1 MTLMNYDP
9 WQELAEMRRVFNRMF
24 SEGFAQLPT
33 ERQAAQS
40 GLFMPVDIAETSEE
54 FVVTAELP
62 VTNPDYI
69 EITLS
74 DNQVTIKGQRAA
86 EQEERRGNY
95 LRTERRFG
103 SFCRSVALSS
113 PVADDKV
120 TASYKNGILEVHLPK
135 SEGAKPRQI
144 EIRTE

>member
-62 VTNPDYI
+62 GTNPDDI

-74 DNQVTIKGQRAA
+74 DNQVTIKGQRACRA
-86 EQEERRGNY
+86 RGEAWQLPSHGKALRQFLQK
-95 LRTERRFG
+95 LRTLFA
-103 SFCRSVALSS
+103 CR
-113 PVADDKV
+113 
-120 TASYKNGILEVHLPK
+120 
-135 SEGAKPRQI
+135 
-144 EIRTE
+144 

>member
-1 MTLMNYDP
+1 MALMNYDP

-24 SEGFAQLPT
+24 GEDFTRVPT
-33 ERQAAQS
+33 ERRAAQS
-40 GLFMPVDIAETSEE
+40 SLFMPVDIAETPEE
-54 FVVTAELP
+54 FVITAELP
-62 VTNPDYI
+62 GTSPDDI

-74 DNQVTIKGQRAA
+74 DNQVTIKGKRSA
-86 EQEERRGNY
+86 EQEEKRGNY

-103 SFCRSVALSS
+103 SFSRSFALSS

-135 SEGAKPRQI
+135 SEGAKPKQI

>member
-40 GLFMPVDIAETSEE
+40 SLFMPVDIAETSEE

-62 VTNPDYI
+62 GTNPDDI

-103 SFCRSVALSS
+103 SFCRSFALSS

>member
-1 MTLMNYDP
+1 MTLMNHDP

-24 SEGFAQLPT
+24 GEGFAQLPT
-33 ERQAAQS
+33 ERRAAQGS
-40 GLFMPVDIAETSEE
+40 LFMPVDITETSEE

-62 VTNPDYI
+62 GMNPDDI

-74 DNQVTIKGQRAA
+74 DNQVTIKGRRAA
-86 EQEERRGNY
+86 EQEDKRGNY

-103 SFCRSVALSS
+103 SFCRSFALSS
-113 PVADDKV
+113 PIADDKV
-120 TASYKNGILEVHLPK
+120 TASYKDGILEVHLPK
-135 SEGAKPRQI
+135 SEGAKPKQI

>member
-40 GLFMPVDIAETSEE
+40 RLFMPVDIAETSEE

-62 VTNPDYI
+62 GTNPDDI

-103 SFCRSVALSS
+103 SFCRSFALSS